1 MMKAYRSHAGI
12 VHLQRR
18 DGCLTIVAHYAGI
31 HEVPVIVG
39 GRLLW
44 SRHTPRRIRR
54 MARHAQR
61 QKQILERRRT

>member
-1 MMKAYRSHAGI
+1 MKAYHHRAGI

-39 GRLLW
+39 SRLRW
-44 SRHTPRRIRR
+44 SRHTPRPIRR
-54 MARHAQR
+54 MGLHALR
-61 QKQILERRRT
+61 RKQFLERSRQ